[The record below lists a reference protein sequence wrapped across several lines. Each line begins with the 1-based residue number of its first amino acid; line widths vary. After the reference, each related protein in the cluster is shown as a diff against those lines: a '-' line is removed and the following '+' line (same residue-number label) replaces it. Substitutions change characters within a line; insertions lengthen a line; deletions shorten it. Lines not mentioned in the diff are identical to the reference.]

1 MQVPRYFFSPKAPDV
16 ILMSMVFF
24 KVSLILISNIDI
36 SSSFICFLLCNH
48 PLCLFSLLNLLRL
61 SMAKSKIFLGKC
73 HIALENM
80 WVFLKYL
87 LILISNIIPQQQN
100 IFCIISILLNHE
112 IFAPFEIFVLR
123 PYMCS
128 SVFWFIVYKN
138 LSRICILLLCEN
150 CINLMLNWSQCF
162 SDLLYPST
170 FLSIDSI
177 NF

>member
-1 MQVPRYFFSPKAPDV
+1 MHIKIILEFFEKCKCPGIFFPPKAPDV
-16 ILMSMVFF
+16 ILMSIVFF

-112 IFAPFEIFVLR
+112 IFAPCFTSL
-123 PYMCS
+123 Y
-128 SVFWFIVYKN
+128 VFQCLLVYS
-138 LSRICILLLCEN
+138 L
-150 CINLMLNWSQCF
+150 
-162 SDLLYPST
+162 
-170 FLSIDSI
+170 
-177 NF
+177 